1 MNEGEGVA
9 FKSSFDFDDALLY
22 SGLSSRL
29 SFLMELKRVY
39 WGS

>member
-1 MNEGEGVA
+1 MNEREGGT
-9 FKSSFDFDDALLY
+9 FKSSFDFDDALLC
-22 SGLSSRL
+22 SGLSYWL